1 MVAIPE
7 FDYTQASK
15 AITALKEYASRESND
30 DLLGSS
36 DRGVWMQIKLAKM
49 TSGYKQRHEF
59 ICPHCI
65 LPEDAEVCL
74 LVIDGAKEFQQKID
88 ELKIGRKFTVLTA
101 KSFREKYSRFEAKR
115 QVARQFGLFLV
126 DASLANKI
134 NSLFGE
140 SFKKANKS
148 PSIINVSQDKKIL
161 GDEQLKENINNALN
175 GTILNKTASDL
186 KNAKFGR
193 VEMSE
198 KDLMDNFKVVFES
211 WKKAIDWKFVQSVSI
226 LSDNS
231 VVLPIYAC
239 VPGVWLLDDQVMEE
253 AAPEVT
259 PKQEESLKKAAKKT
273 NKNTKKAVVVEEEKE
288 EKTAPAKKSNK
299 KSKAAPA
306 KKDEDA
312 ALKVKT
318 DKSIAKK
325 PAAKG
330 KKAKAAK

>member
-7 FDYTQASK
+7 FNYTQASK
-15 AITALKEYASRESND
+15 AITALKEYASREFDD

-36 DRGVWMQIKLAKM
+36 DRGIWMQIKLAKM
-49 TSGYKQRHEF
+49 NSGNKQRHQF
-59 ICPHCI
+59 ISVPHCI

-88 ELKIGRKFTVLTA
+88 DLKLGRKFTVLTGKA
-101 KSFREKYSRFEAKR
+101 FREKYSRFEAKR

-126 DASLANKI
+126 DASLASKI

-140 SFKKANKS
+140 SFKKANKA
-148 PSIINVSQDKKIL
+148 PSIINVSQDKQVL
-161 GDEQLKENINNALN
+161 SDEQLKENINNALN
-175 GTILNKTASDL
+175 GTILSKNASDL
-186 KNAKFGR
+186 KNTKFGR

-211 WKKAIDWKFVQSVSI
+211 WKKDVEWKFVQSVSI

-231 VVLPIYAC
+231 VVLPIYTC
-239 VPGVWLLDDQVMEE
+239 VPGVWLLDDEVMEE
-253 AAPEVT
+253 ATPEVT

-273 NKNTKKAVVVEEEKE
+273 TKTTKKAVVEEVKE
-288 EKTAPAKKSNK
+288 EKAAPAKKSNK

-318 DKSIAKK
+318 DKAITKK